1 MPILVDW
8 VSERPGAM
16 ARQVARTSTGIPGLD
31 SILCGGFEANRLYLV
46 DGNPGVGKT
55 TLALQFLLE
64 GVRLGERCLYVSL
77 SETKDE
83 LDAVADSH
91 GWSLDGITVIELS
104 QVEQTLTAKSQNTLF
119 QPAEVELGNLSRLL
133 TAEFD
138 RVEPARMVL
147 DSLSEM
153 RLMAQSAL
161 RYRREI
167 LRLKQHFAT
176 RRCTVLLLDDRS
188 HSAQEGQVQSIVHG
202 MIALQTVPLKFGI
215 NRRFLS
221 VAKMRGSRFR
231 EGNHDYVIQAGGLKV
246 FPRLLAMNGP
256 MDFPRDTFSSG
267 NRELDELVGGG
278 LDAGTG
284 TLFMGPAG
292 SGKSTVASMY
302 ASVAAA
308 AGRKV
313 LYFAFDEVVGILIQR
328 AQHIGL
334 DFESHL
340 RSGMLRIE
348 QVDAAEIAPG
358 ELANRILDAVDNQG
372 VRMVVLDS
380 LNGYVNAMPQEDFLH
395 LHLHELLSYLNQ
407 RGVVTIMVLAQH
419 GLVGP
424 MGVPVDISYLADAVM
439 LMRFFEARGAMK
451 KAVSVIKKRTGFHE
465 DTIRELTL
473 SPRGVLIGQPLAQF
487 EGVMTGVPRVLGG
500 HLDPAVGAR

>member
-1 MPILVDW
+1 
-8 VSERPGAM
+8 M

-31 SILCGGFEANRLYLV
+31 NILCGGLAAHRLYLV

-64 GVRLGERCLYVSL
+64 GVRVGERCLYVSL
-77 SETKDE
+77 SETRDE

-104 QVEQTLTAKSQNTLF
+104 QVEQLLTANSQNTLF
-119 QPAEVELGNLSRLL
+119 QPAEVELSNLSRLL
-133 TAEFD
+133 AAEFD

-176 RRCTVLLLDDRS
+176 GRCTVLLLDDRS

-202 MIALQTVPLKFGI
+202 MLSLQTVPLKFGI

-231 EGNHDYVIQAGGLKV
+231 EGNHDYVIEPGGLTV
-246 FPRLLAMNGP
+246 FPRLSAMSGP
-256 MDFPRDTFSSG
+256 VDFPRDTFSSG
-267 NRELDELVGGG
+267 NRQLDELVGGG

-308 AGRKV
+308 AGRRV
-313 LYFAFDEVVGILIQR
+313 LYFAFDEVVGILKQR
-328 AQHIGL
+328 AQQIGL
-334 DFESHL
+334 EFERHTG
-340 RSGMLRIE
+340 SGMLRIE
-348 QVDAAEIAPG
+348 QIDPAEIAPG
-358 ELANRILDAVDNQG
+358 ELANRIVDAVDGEG
-372 VRMVVLDS
+372 VRVVILDS

-395 LHLHELLSYLNQ
+395 LHLHELLTYLNQ

-424 MGVPVDISYLADAVM
+424 MGAPVDVSYLADAVM

-473 SPRGVLIGQPLAQF
+473 SPKGVAIGPPLAQF